1 MKNFLERLND
11 EVLVCDGAMGT
22 MLMKEG
28 MPKGVCPEMWG
39 IENAK
44 ILTQIHNAYIDSGS
58 DIITTNTF
66 GANAIKL
73 KKFNLADKSCQI
85 NQEAAEL
92 AKDVAGDKA
101 YVFGDMGPTG
111 GYLKP
116 VGDIEPDY
124 LLSIY
129 AEQAKAL
136 EKGGVDAIILETF
149 SDMEELKRAIMAVKE
164 NTKLPLIAS
173 MTFNKL
179 ESKGFRT
186 TSGISIPQFVDNSLS
201 SGCDVIGAN
210 CTLTAADIVDV
221 VSEVRALG
229 TAFIIVQSN
238 AGMPKLDGEKVIYD
252 ESPETFK
259 EEIPRLAAAGANI
272 IGGCCGTTPEHIS
285 KIREFVDNR

>member
-1 MKNFLERLND
+1 MRSFLERLND

-28 MPKGVCPEMWG
+28 MPDGVCPEMWG

-44 ILTQIHNAYIDSGS
+44 ILTQIHKAYIDAGS

-73 KKFNLADKSCQI
+73 KKFNLEDKSYQI

-101 YVFGDMGPTG
+101 YLFGDMGPTG

-129 AEQAKAL
+129 ADQAKAL
-136 EKGGVDAIILETF
+136 EAGGVDAIILETF
-149 SDMEELKRAIMAVKE
+149 SDMEELKRAMMAVKE

-186 TSGISIPQFVDNSLS
+186 TSGISIPQFVDDSLL
-201 SGCDVIGAN
+201 SGSDVIGAN
-210 CTLTAADIVDV
+210 CTLTASDIVGV
-221 VSEVRALG
+221 VSEIRALG
-229 TAFIIVQSN
+229 TAFIIVQAN

-252 ESPETFK
+252 ESPEAFK
-259 EEIPRLAAAGANI
+259 EEIPKLVAAGANI
-272 IGGCCGTTPEHIS
+272 IGGCCGTTPEHIQA
-285 KIREFVDNR
+285 IRQTLSR

>member
-1 MKNFLERLND
+1 MRSFLERLND

-28 MPKGVCPEMWG
+28 MPDGVCPEMWG

-44 ILTQIHNAYIDSGS
+44 ILTQIHKAYIDAGS

-73 KKFNLADKSCQI
+73 KKFNLEDKSYQI

-101 YVFGDMGPTG
+101 YLFGDMGPTG

-129 AEQAKAL
+129 ADQAKAL
-136 EKGGVDAIILETF
+136 EAGGVDAIILETF
-149 SDMEELKRAIMAVKE
+149 SDMEELKRAMMAVKE

-186 TSGISIPQFVDNSLS
+186 TSGISIPQFVDDSLL
-201 SGCDVIGAN
+201 SGSDVIGAN
-210 CTLTAADIVDV
+210 CTLTASDIVGV

-229 TAFIIVQSN
+229 TAFIIVQPN

-252 ESPETFK
+252 ESPEAFK
-259 EEIPRLAAAGANI
+259 EEIPKLVAAGANI

-285 KIREFVDNR
+285 KIREFVNKR

>member
-1 MKNFLERLND
+1 MRSFLERLND

-28 MPKGVCPEMWG
+28 MPDGVCPEMWG

-44 ILTQIHNAYIDSGS
+44 ILTQIHKAYIDAGS

-73 KKFNLADKSCQI
+73 KKFNLEDKSYQI

-92 AKDVAGDKA
+92 ARDIAGDKA

-129 AEQAKAL
+129 ADQAKAL

-164 NTKLPLIAS
+164 NTKLALIAS

-186 TSGISIPQFVDNSLS
+186 TSGISIPQFVDDSLL

-210 CTLTAADIVDV
+210 CTLTASDIVSV

-229 TAFIIVQSN
+229 TAFIIVQPN
-238 AGMPKLDGEKVIYD
+238 AGMPKFDGEKAIYD

-259 EEIPRLAAAGANI
+259 EEIPRLVAADANI
-272 IGGCCGTTPEHIS
+272 IGGCCGTTPEHIQA
-285 KIREFVDNR
+285 IRQVLSR

>member
-28 MPKGVCPEMWG
+28 MPDGVCPEMWG

-44 ILTQIHNAYIDSGS
+44 ILTQIHKAYIDAGS

-73 KKFNLADKSCQI
+73 KKFNLEDKSYQI

-101 YVFGDMGPTG
+101 YLFGDMGPTG

-129 AEQAKAL
+129 ADQAKAL
-136 EKGGVDAIILETF
+136 EAGGVDAIILETF
-149 SDMEELKRAIMAVKE
+149 SDMEELKRAMMAVKE

-186 TSGISIPQFVDNSLS
+186 TSGISIPQFVDDSLL
-201 SGCDVIGAN
+201 SGSDVIGAN
-210 CTLTAADIVDV
+210 CTLTASDIVGV

-229 TAFIIVQSN
+229 TAFIIVQPN

-252 ESPETFK
+252 ESPEAFK
-259 EEIPRLAAAGANI
+259 EEIPKLVAAGANI

-285 KIREFVDNR
+285 KIREFVNKR